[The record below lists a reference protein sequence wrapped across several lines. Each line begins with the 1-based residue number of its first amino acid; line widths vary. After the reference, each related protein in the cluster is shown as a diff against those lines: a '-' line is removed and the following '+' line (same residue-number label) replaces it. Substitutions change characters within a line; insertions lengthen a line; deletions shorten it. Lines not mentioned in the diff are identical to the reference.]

1 MLVHTKLLLIVGS
14 VLILLSAC
22 QLFKKTTTDN
32 TAEKIH
38 SAESTNL
45 TAHELNSEQ
54 LSRQIVAV
62 KNDSALVQTSL
73 TIWPRG
79 PFKFSADSGFT
90 GTAERI
96 QLTTS
101 TKTGSAQAGKETL
114 KKHTVSVA
122 DKKVSAK
129 ATADKSS
136 TKKAKVSS
144 PEAFPYLV
152 IGVIIIALMITL
164 AGYLIVKAR

>member
-1 MLVHTKLLLIVGS
+1 MLVHTKFLMAIGS
-14 VLILLSAC
+14 LLILLSAC

-38 SAESTNL
+38 LARITDLIE
-45 TAHELNSEQ
+45 HKLNSEQ
-54 LSRQIVAV
+54 LSGQIVAV

-79 PFKFSADSGFT
+79 TFKFSADSGFT
-90 GTAERI
+90 GTADRI

-114 KKHTVSVA
+114 KKNTVSVA

-129 ATADKSS
+129 ATADNSS

-152 IGVIIIALMITL
+152 VGVIITALMITL
-164 AGYLIVKAR
+164 AGYLILKAR